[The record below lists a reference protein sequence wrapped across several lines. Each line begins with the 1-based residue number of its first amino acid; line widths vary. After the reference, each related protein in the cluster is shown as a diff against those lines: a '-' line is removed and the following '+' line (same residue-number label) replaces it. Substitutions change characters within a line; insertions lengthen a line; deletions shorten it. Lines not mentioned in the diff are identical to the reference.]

1 MAPYNEN
8 GDNTFDR
15 NDNEVLTLPVSMKYS
30 EGSDFDT
37 NEKYLFESPNTSDNT
52 TYVIIQNGSN
62 GRYYKIHLL
71 NSEKKAYKIERNFN
85 YGIIIKGFT
94 GGSNSGAESLEDA
107 KKSAPSNDLYAEILK
122 ESPKYIFL
130 FQIVRLLFSFKSFN
144 LFLIEFYSVFIIFK
158 FKCTGQLLSQWIV
171 YGK

>member
-1 MAPYNEN
+1 MN
-8 GDNTFDR
+8 
-15 NDNEVLTLPVSMKYS
+15 YS

-85 YGIIIKGFT
+85 YSIIIKGFT
-94 GGSNSGAESLEDA
+94 GGNNSGAESLED
-107 KKSAPSNDLYAEILK
+107 PQ
-122 ESPKYIFL
+122 L
-130 FQIVRLLFSFKSFN
+130 FQTQIEIVWW
-144 LFLIEFYSVFIIFK
+144 
-158 FKCTGQLLSQWIV
+158 WIN
-171 YGK
+171 